1 MAFERKCR
9 KRSNRCRICI
19 SVGFR
24 FNADFENRL
33 TFQEVLSFPLHG
45 TALAVYAGKFNP
57 KEGRKKMKT
66 KIGLTLLAGAFA
78 LAIVLPGPAAAG
90 RSGKMGG
97 QAIQTQTQQ
106 KVRDQQRLRDGSCA
120 DPAKTQSGTMQ
131 QKGNTYGPGDG
142 TGNAGVGPKDGT
154 GYGAPSQR

>member
-1 MAFERKCR
+1 
-9 KRSNRCRICI
+9 
-19 SVGFR
+19 
-24 FNADFENRL
+24 
-33 TFQEVLSFPLHG
+33 
-45 TALAVYAGKFNP
+45 
-57 KEGRKKMKT
+57 MKT

-78 LAIVLPGPAAAG
+78 LAAVLPAPAMAG

-97 QAIQTQTQQ
+97 QAIQTQTQTQQ

-131 QKGNTYGPGDG
+131 KKGNTYGPGDG
-142 TGNAGVGPKDGT
+142 SGPLAPKDGT